1 MKRLVTLGAALLSLA
16 ACEEAPLG
24 PVDIHPAS
32 GLTEQSL
39 PPPTP
44 FDPRAFA
51 WSTAPG
57 PDVLV
62 GVVRY
67 RHAGLP
73 YSCAGE
79 DVLLIPDVPWSRR
92 RMIILYGAA
101 SSAAVPVSIVRAR
114 TPSAPSGDY
123 ARFVRR
129 TTCDADGRFTFHD
142 LPDGGWFV
150 VTVAKPLDPSGD
162 SIAITRRVELHG
174 GIRAITLS

>member
-1 MKRLVTLGAALLSLA
+1 MKRLVMLGASLLALA
-16 ACEEAPLG
+16 ACEESPMG
-24 PVDIHPAS
+24 PVDVTPPS

-51 WSTAPG
+51 WSVGTG
-57 PDVLV
+57 PDILV

-67 RHAGLP
+67 RRNGLP
-73 YSCAGE
+73 YGCAGE

-129 TTCDADGRFTFHD
+129 TTCDADGRFTFRG

-150 VTVAKPLDPSGD
+150 VTVAKPLDPTGD
-162 SIAITRRVELHG
+162 AIAITRRVELRG
-174 GIRAITLS
+174 GTREVTLS

>member
-1 MKRLVTLGAALLSLA
+1 MKRLVIIGASLVALA
-16 ACEEAPLG
+16 ACEEAPMG
-24 PVDIHPAS
+24 PVDVHPTA

-51 WSTAPG
+51 WSAQPG
-57 PDVLV
+57 SDSLV
-62 GVVRY
+62 GVLRY
-67 RHAGLP
+67 RRQGLP
-73 YSCAGE
+73 YGCAGE

-129 TTCDADGRFTFHD
+129 TTCDADGRFSFQG

-150 VTVAKPLDPSGD
+150 VTVAKPLDPTGD
-162 SIAITRRVELHG
+162 SIAITKRVELRG
-174 GIRAITLS
+174 GTRSITLS